1 MNTIKLI
8 ALLASLSGLLLV
20 VGYFIAKGRGVLIA
34 MIIALIMNFGGYWYS
49 DSIVL
54 RMYDARPVT
63 RTEAPV
69 LYDVVESLASKAK
82 IPTPKVYIISKES
95 PNAFATGR
103 NEDHAAVAVTAGILK
118 ILNKDELEGVVAHE
132 LSHIKNK
139 DILISTMTATIAT
152 AVVLLSRWAMFF
164 GSSEEG
170 NTISTIAVAII
181 APVAAT
187 VIQMAISRSREYDA
201 DAGGAKVSGKP
212 EALASALAK
221 LSKAATIRPMDANPS
236 TAHMFIV
243 NPLSGGTIM
252 NLFSTHPPLE
262 KRIERLM
269 KMKTEKEAKK

>member
-1 MNTIKLI
+1 MNLIKLI
-8 ALLASLSGLLLV
+8 VLLASLSGLLLI

-34 MIIALIMNFGGYWYS
+34 LIVALVMNFGGYWYS

-54 RMYDARPVT
+54 RMYDAKPVT
-63 RTEAPV
+63 RTEAPI
-69 LYDVVESLASKAK
+69 LYDIVEALASKAK

-103 NEDHAAVAVTAGILK
+103 NEDHAAVAVTTGILK

-164 GSSEEG
+164 GSGEDG
-170 NTISTIAVAII
+170 STIATVAVAIV

-187 VIQMAISRSREYDA
+187 IIQMAISRSRAAASRLLAASRAEFLSSSEDA
-201 DAGGAKVSGKP
+201 PPS
-212 EALASALAK
+212 LAR
-221 LSKAATIRPMDANPS
+221 LSPIL
-236 TAHMFIV
+236 
-243 NPLSGGTIM
+243 LSNTSRRAVHKIKTGRR
-252 NLFSTHPPLE
+252 S
-262 KRIERLM
+262 IESI
-269 KMKTEKEAKK
+269 